1 MTAYIHEKRHYPR
14 IIFHDPRRLAAFIS
28 RVDEQDPEKVFTS
41 SILNMSEGGIQIS
54 LKRDMNPCL
63 HRGKNVILDYIGGLE
78 ALSSLS
84 DIPMHVIWIM
94 DNAFLEHVLV
104 GMAFE
109 HLPEQQRKVLRDFVA
124 DCMCKKC

>member
-63 HRGKNVILDYIGGLE
+63 QRGKKIILNSIGGLE
-78 ALSSLS
+78 PLSSLA
-84 DIPMHVIWIM
+84 DIPMYVIWIM
-94 DNAFLEHVLV
+94 DNAYLEHLLV

-109 HLPEQQRKVLRDFVA
+109 PLPEPQRQILRDFVDA
-124 DCMCKKC
+124 CICKKC